1 MEFNVGDTV
10 RGTSFAYSITNDK
23 MLEGI
28 VIGNNNPNDMIILIT
43 NHVELVYTGG
53 IYKQLKQDLFLPTI
67 PSEISKKINDFNYDY
82 LIDTQNF
89 QNITFFDF
97 LSSYYVAGDI
107 LSTDIVKCFES
118 NNDNQIVNNLKK
130 YLGINIYKR

>member
-1 MEFNVGDTV
+1 MGFNVGDTV
-10 RGTSFAYSITNDK
+10 CGTSFAYTITNDK

-28 VIGNNNPNDMIILIT
+28 VIRNNNLDGMIILVT
-43 NHVELVYTGG
+43 NHVESMYTGG
-53 IYKQLKQDLFLPTI
+53 IYKQLKQDLFLPTN

-97 LSSYYVAGDI
+97 LSSYYVGGDI
-107 LSTDIVKCFES
+107 FSTDIVKRFES
-118 NNDNQIVNNLKK
+118 NNDNQIVNNLKG